1 MAKYADHAA
10 LITNAARVLVDVARR
25 PDSRIVESETDLAW
39 ACPVR
44 EQSMVTRWGPLRAG
58 WLSAVLRAVPAGPS
72 GCSVDAVLHAHSEV
86 GPALSRPR
94 LA

>member
-1 MAKYADHAA
+1 MCVVGVGVGVGGPFHPYYCPNTTCA
-10 LITNAARVLVDVARR
+10 LV
-25 PDSRIVESETDLAW
+25 AW
-39 ACPVR
+39 ACPLR

-58 WLSAVLRAVPAGPS
+58 WLTGSAVLRAVPAGPS